1 MVYLRTKSAKS
12 AQKCNKCTMYSVK
25 LWETGRVHTVT
36 TIEAAPIRTPPRVY
50 LSHEGSGGQFTGSDM
65 RCMER
70 SFFHFSLRDPVW
82 QQRQIRTEITYMD
95 QTWRKIILEA
105 RSAGTVR
112 ARRDPGSIF
121 CAGAL
126 RKRGVQHGLFRWQ
139 LFLYWNW
146 QGYRQACVISH
157 RHVCSV
163 SFGSSETDG
172 WLLRY
177 GHFKF
182 ASLFPGQIEKSAWKY
197 TYTIY
202 LLHFDKLRACL
213 CTTVHFWNYGVLKN
227 KKCKKCTEV
236 Q

>member
-1 MVYLRTKSAKS
+1 M
-12 AQKCNKCTMYSVK
+12 
-25 LWETGRVHTVT
+25 HTVT

-65 RCMER
+65 RCMEG

-126 RKRGVQHGLFRWQ
+126 RKRGVQHGF
-139 LFLYWNW
+139 FS
-146 QGYRQACVISH
+146 GG
-157 RHVCSV
+157 
-163 SFGSSETDG
+163 SF
-172 WLLRY
+172 
-177 GHFKF
+177 F
-182 ASLFPGQIEKSAWKY
+182 
-197 TYTIY
+197 
-202 LLHFDKLRACL
+202 
-213 CTTVHFWNYGVLKN
+213 VLKLAGMQVSLRDQSPSRIQRVVWFIRN
-227 KKCKKCTEV
+227 RWLV
-236 Q
+236 A